1 MTLQILAIIAAVF
14 HVLGIASAVQAI
26 METRTPQGAVAWVL
40 GLITFPYVAVP
51 AYWVFGRSKFRGFVA
66 LRRSDL
72 VKTVPAARRY
82 LDELKTG
89 QLIAFPE
96 RQNELSIEKLAK
108 LPFTVGNDVELLVDG
123 KDTFDSIFEGIQR
136 AEDYILVQFYILRAD
151 GLGSNSKIDWRTRPA
166 RGFRFMC
173 FTTRSA
179 ATTCPTP
186 MCLKWRPPASR
197 PTRSTPPRGA
207 PIVSRSIFATIA
219 RSSWSTDR
227 KPGSAVTM
235 SATSIWEKTRSP
247 DPGATPI

>member
-1 MTLQILAIIAAVF
+1 
-14 HVLGIASAVQAI
+14 
-26 METRTPQGAVAWVL
+26 VAWVL

-66 LRRSDL
+66 LRRADL

-96 RQNELSIEKLAK
+96 RQRELSIEKLAK

-151 GLGSNSKIDWRTRPA
+151 GLGSQLKDRLAAKA
-166 RGFRFMC
+166 RQGVQVRVLYDEVGSHDLPDAYLSDM
-173 FTTRSA
+173 A
-179 ATTCPTP
+179 LP
-186 MCLKWRPPASR
+186 MASR
-197 PTRSTPPRGA
+197 PTNSTPPRGA

-219 RSSWSTDR
+219 RSSWSTDG

-235 SATSIWEKTRSP
+235 SATSIWDKTPSP
-247 DPGATPI
+247 VRGATPIYGFAGRWCKRSS